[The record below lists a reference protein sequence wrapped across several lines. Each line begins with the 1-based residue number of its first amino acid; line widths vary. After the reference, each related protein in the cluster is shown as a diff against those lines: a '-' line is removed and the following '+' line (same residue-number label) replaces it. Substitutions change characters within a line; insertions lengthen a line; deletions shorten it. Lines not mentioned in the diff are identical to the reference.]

1 MTSTT
6 YVATST
12 PPSASRSCHI
22 ESKSCVARQGRYY
35 PSFFLPTGRGGS
47 TVGTEGA
54 SVSIIIF
61 HIICDGESLVVKN
74 APDPVL
80 LYVVPAVCWPISL
93 NIRVLLT
100 PI

>member
-1 MTSTT
+1 MLQHLH
-6 YVATST
+6 
-12 PPSASRSCHI
+12 PPLRRVHVTLKAKAVSRDKGAIILHI
-22 ESKSCVARQGRYY
+22 
-35 PSFFLPTGRGGS
+35 FLPTGRGGS

-80 LYVVPAVCWPISL
+80 LYVVPAVCWPIS
-93 NIRVLLT
+93 
-100 PI
+100 